1 MKTVRLSFSMD
12 TGLLKRWEKML
23 QESGYVN
30 RSEFIRDM
38 IRDRLVEEEWER
50 DDEAVGTLT
59 LIYNHHSRGLTE
71 KLTHLQHDHHNV
83 ILATTHVHLDAH
95 ICVEVILVKGKA
107 SQIRSMINLLRQ
119 QKGVLHG
126 SLAITSTG
134 KHLA

>member
-12 TGLLKRWEKML
+12 TSLLERWEKML
-23 QESGYVN
+23 RESGYVN

-38 IRDRLVEEEWER
+38 IRDRLVEAEWER

-107 SQIRSMINLLRQ
+107 SQIREMINLLRQ

>member
-12 TGLLKRWEKML
+12 TGLLERWEKML
-23 QESGYVN
+23 RESGYVN

-59 LIYNHHSRGLTE
+59 LIYNHHFRGLTE
-71 KLTHLQHDHHNV
+71 KLNHLQHDHHNV

-95 ICVEVILVKGKA
+95 FCVEVILVKGRA
-107 SQIRSMINLLRQ
+107 SQIREMINLLRQ

-134 KHLA
+134 KHLS

>member
-12 TGLLKRWEKML
+12 TNLLERWEKML
-23 QESGYVN
+23 RESGYVN

-107 SQIRSMINLLRQ
+107 SQIREMINLLRQ